1 MQVRDLAKAKKWQ
14 ALSAI
19 AADALQLASD
29 LRHTAPEKLKNQGQ
43 NQEFAAAIYRDI
55 GLCYKM
61 LGQYG
66 KAAEVYEELALIDA
80 KAIELYGQALGVA
93 NEGVEPRLRPR
104 P

>member
-29 LRHTAPEKLKNQGQ
+29 LRHTPPEKHKNQEK
-43 NQEFAAAIYRDI
+43 NQELAAVIYRDI
-55 GLCYKM
+55 GLCYK
-61 LGQYG
+61 LLRQYG
-66 KAAEVYEELALIDA
+66 KAVGVYEKLALIDA
-80 KAIELYGQALGVA
+80 KAIELYEEALGVA